1 MNKILIFIGNLDSGG
16 AERVITTL
24 ANKWSNDGI
33 DVTICMT
40 SNHIIKFKLHSQ
52 IKIMLLPKSN
62 NILVKIY
69 LLRTIIKNNSSFNI
83 ISFLPH
89 INISVLLSSLF
100 LNRNI
105 IISERIHPHFYKK
118 NYIIRFLRFFL
129 YGLCDKIV
137 FQTDDARKSLIYL
150 FKKKS
155 KEFVIANPC
164 DDCFFNSSINYT
176 NKVIINVGRLTAQKR
191 HFLLI
196 DLFSKI
202 YSKHKD
208 WKLLIIGKGE
218 LDILLNNYI
227 TKLNLTDAVELIDNN
242 IDITNLYNSSSIFC
256 LTSEY
261 EGFPNT
267 LMEAMAIG
275 LPTVSFDCLSGP
287 KDLTNNG
294 ENGFLIEM
302 DDHESFLSAL
312 DLLMNS
318 EKLRKFIG
326 LKSKSYVLNNYNINI
341 IISKWNKLLYLN

>member
-1 MNKILIFIGNLDSGG
+1 M
-16 AERVITTL
+16 
-24 ANKWSNDGI
+24 
-33 DVTICMT
+33 
-40 SNHIIKFKLHSQ
+40 
-52 IKIMLLPKSN
+52 
-62 NILVKIY
+62 
-69 LLRTIIKNNSSFNI
+69 
-83 ISFLPH
+83 
-89 INISVLLSSLF
+89 
-100 LNRNI
+100 
-105 IISERIHPHFYKK
+105 
-118 NYIIRFLRFFL
+118 
-129 YGLCDKIV
+129 
-137 FQTDDARKSLIYL
+137 
-150 FKKKS
+150 
-155 KEFVIANPC
+155 
-164 DDCFFNSSINYT
+164 
-176 NKVIINVGRLTAQKR
+176 IINVGRLTAQKR